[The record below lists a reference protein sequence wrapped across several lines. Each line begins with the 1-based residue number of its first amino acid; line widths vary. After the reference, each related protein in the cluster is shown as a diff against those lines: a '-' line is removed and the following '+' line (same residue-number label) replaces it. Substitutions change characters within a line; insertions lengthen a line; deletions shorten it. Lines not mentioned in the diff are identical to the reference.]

1 MPDHSVLILHNA
13 PPADA
18 LESEKGVLAEVAA
31 VAGALGELRI
41 PHRIAGVAESAAL
54 AGVLAA
60 APEAV
65 VFNLVEGFPGDP
77 AAANAVP
84 DLCRAAGKECTGNST
99 AALALAL
106 DKARAKAAL
115 QAAGLPCPGG
125 VQILPGEAVPHG
137 LLPRGTVILKP
148 AATDASEGIDEDG
161 VLDSADS
168 ARLEAVLRRLHAQFR
183 QPVLVE
189 PFIDGRELN
198 VAAFEQAGEL
208 RVLPLAE
215 IEFAE
220 FAPGKPR
227 IVGYRA
233 KWDEGSFECRNTRR
247 VIPAPLP
254 EAAAARLRALVRA
267 AWRACGLRDYARV
280 DFRLDA
286 AGEPFILEVNPNPDI
301 APDAG
306 FAAALAAGGVPFR
319 EFVEMMVANARGR
332 LATATAAARP

>member
-1 MPDHSVLILHNA
+1 M
-13 PPADA
+13 
-18 LESEKGVLAEVAA
+18 
-31 VAGALGELRI
+31 
-41 PHRIAGVAESAAL
+41 
-54 AGVLAA
+54 
-60 APEAV
+60 
-65 VFNLVEGFPGDP
+65 
-77 AAANAVP
+77 
-84 DLCRAAGKECTGNST
+84 
-99 AALALAL
+99 
-106 DKARAKAAL
+106 
-115 QAAGLPCPGG
+115 
-125 VQILPGEAVPHG
+125 
-137 LLPRGTVILKP
+137 ILKP